1 MSRSHILFFGFD
13 DQSQGDLNRLKAT
26 LTENWQAE
34 IATDIEI
41 LKANTNNQPVDVV
54 VSCGNA
60 LNSEKLERLIQI
72 EPLQPQAVRILISNS
87 NDKAIMTKAAESF
100 HRIVPP
106 TIETSVFE
114 TMLNNSISL
123 HNLLTNDSIRER
135 IASIKSLP
143 SSPDLYKQITS
154 QLASDNATIG
164 SIAELISKDI
174 SITTKLLQLVNSAYF
189 GLQQRV
195 ETVFKAINMLGIDTV
210 KSIVFA
216 AGVFGQFD
224 DPKIPGYSIE
234 SIYNN
239 SMTIAARARLIAQ
252 VFDNVNVHPE
262 NILMA
267 SMMHD
272 VGKLMML
279 SEFQQEFKDS
289 LNVAQQKNI
298 PLYLAE
304 KEVMGV
310 TDAELGAYLLSLWA
324 IPDQILE
331 AVAFRYTPSQV
342 SAPTVNTLTAV
353 HLAYAITYDEKM
365 NLRTD
370 ENSAVDFDYIG
381 KVGLTNHIQNLRM
394 LCPAASA

>member
-13 DQSQGDLNRLKAT
+13 GNSQGDLNRLKST
-26 LTENWQAE
+26 LTENWQVD

-41 LKANTNNQPVDVV
+41 LQANTENQPVDIV
-54 VSCGNA
+54 VSCGYN
-60 LNSEKLERLIQI
+60 LDSSKLEKLVQI
-72 EPLQPQAVRILISNS
+72 EEVQPNAVRILISNS
-87 NDKAIMTKAAESF
+87 EDRAIMTKAAESF

-123 HNLLTNDSIRER
+123 HHLLSNDSIRDR
-135 IASIKSLP
+135 ISSIKSLP
-143 SSPDLYKQITS
+143 SSPDLYKKITS
-154 QLASDNATIG
+154 QLSSDKATIG

-239 SMTIAARARLIAQ
+239 SMTVAARARLIAQ
-252 VFDNVNVHPE
+252 VFDNVQINPE

-267 SMMHD
+267 GMMHD

-279 SEFQQEFKDS
+279 GHFQQELTESIKLAKAKS
-289 LNVAQQKNI
+289 TN
-298 PLYLAE
+298 LYLAQ
-304 KEVMGV
+304 KEIMGV
-310 TDAELGAYLLSLWA
+310 TDAEIGAYLLSLWA

-331 AVAFRYTPSQV
+331 AVAFRYTPSQIK
-342 SAPTVNTLTAV
+342 SPSVNTLTAV
-353 HLAYAITYDEKM
+353 HLAYAITYDETNNIRK
-365 NLRTD
+365 D
-370 ENSAVDFDYIG
+370 EQSAIDFDYIG
-381 KVGLTNHIQNLRM
+381 QIGMKDYIPNLRM
-394 LCPAASA
+394 LCPAATT